1 MIRASKL
8 PRVVAVLVLVA
19 VTVGLTAGCEQDP
32 KGADALE
39 AATEGSC
46 VRSGFA
52 AQETWE
58 GAMCDDTA
66 TTAKFKV
73 LKVIQEDNG
82 AACQQVADA
91 DTAMSTTSED
101 PVTVCLRFQPQVGEC
116 LNLSEAGAY
125 YIDCAEGGGSKVTA
139 VNTETTDKDVCEP
152 PGDTA
157 RVYASD
163 KEVMCLAIN
172 P

>member
-1 MIRASKL
+1 MMRAPKL
-8 PRVVAVLVLVA
+8 PRVVAVLVLIAVA
-19 VTVGLTAGCEQDP
+19 AGLTGCEQEP

-58 GAMCDDTA
+58 AAVCDETA

-73 LKVIQEDNG
+73 LKVLQEDNG
-82 AACQQVADA
+82 AACQEVADA
-91 DTAMSTTSED
+91 DTGMSTTSDD

-116 LNLSEAGAY
+116 LNLDAAGAY
-125 YIDCAEGGGSKVTA
+125 YIDCAGGGGSKVTA
-139 VNTETTDKDVCEP
+139 MNTETTDKDICEP
-152 PGDTA
+152 PDERA
-157 RVYASD
+157 RVYATAE
-163 KEVMCLAIN
+163 EVMCLAIN